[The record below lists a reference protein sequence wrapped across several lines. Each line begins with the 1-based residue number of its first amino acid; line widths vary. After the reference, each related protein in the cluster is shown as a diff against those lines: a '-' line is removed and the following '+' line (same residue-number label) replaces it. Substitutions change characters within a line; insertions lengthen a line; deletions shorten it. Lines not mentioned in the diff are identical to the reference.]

1 MGGTN
6 CCFTFSQYLFGM
18 AFTEKNA
25 GKPQIP
31 LVTFIIFPTALP
43 VVRPTQRVCD
53 NSEEFL
59 DPNIR
64 RFFPRSEHSEAWTGR
79 WNHQNAD
86 FTNRQGWGHQES

>member
-64 RFFPRSEHSEAWTGR
+64 RFFSAFRTFGGL
-79 WNHQNAD
+79 D
-86 FTNRQGWGHQES
+86 RQVEPSKCGFH